1 MKVLVLASILLA
13 TTTAHAEPPA
23 FSVGKKGLGFESADG
38 ESSLYTHWL
47 VAIDFQAFLGDKP
60 PGVTVRDAFVVRAA
74 GLQLDAVVHRY
85 VHSQLFVDFSQGKA
99 TLFDAWVQAELSPA
113 LNLRAGKF
121 LFPINEERL
130 TSPINLP
137 FVSTS
142 FASVLLPS
150 RDIGVQAF
158 GKLGD
163 GLVAYNVA
171 LTDGAAAGSLVDGE
185 TDSHKDVVGRIF
197 VRPFKRSRIAPL
209 QQLGVGIGASTGVR
223 RGTMPAPS
231 LPILRTY
238 GGQTFFS
245 YRSES
250 VADGRVTRVVPHAT
264 WAWGPLA
271 MYGDYVRVDEHAAG
285 AAVRT
290 IGWSVI
296 PSVVLT
302 GERAAPLAFIVPAR
316 PLDLRKGHLG
326 TVLLTAGLGS
336 IRIGGDAF
344 ATAADPMIAMR
355 KATVLGGG
363 LNWYPYAGIA
373 VFADYGFMWFDAA
386 ADRLAR
392 PFEHTVITRVEMAL

>member
-1 MKVLVLASILLA
+1 MKALVVASMLVAA
-13 TTTAHAEPPA
+13 TARAEPPA

-47 VAIDFQAFLGDKP
+47 VAADFQTFLGDKP
-60 PGVTVRDAFVVRAA
+60 PGVTVRDAFVVRSA

-85 VHSQLFVDFSQGKA
+85 VHSQLFVDFSQGRA

-121 LFPINEERL
+121 LFPISEERL

-142 FASVLLPS
+142 FASVLVPS

-171 LTDGAAAGSLVDGE
+171 LTDGATAGSLVDGE

-197 VRPFKRSRIAPL
+197 VRPFKRSSIAPL
-209 QQLGVGIGASTGVR
+209 QQLGIGIGASTGLR
-223 RGTMPAPS
+223 RGTMTAPS

-245 YRSES
+245 YRGES

-264 WAWGPLA
+264 WAWGPVA
-271 MYGDYVRVDEHAAG
+271 MYGDYVRVEEHATN
-285 AAVRT
+285 AAVRAVA
-290 IGWSVI
+290 WSVI

-302 GERAAPLAFIVPAR
+302 GERAAPLAFIIPAH
-316 PLDLRKGHLG
+316 PLDLRKGHIG

-344 ATAADPMIAMR
+344 DTAADPTTAMR

-363 LNWYPYAGIA
+363 VKWYPYTGIA
-373 VFADYGFMWFDAA
+373 VLADYGLMWFDAA
-386 ADRLAR
+386 GDRPAR
-392 PFEHTVITRVEMAL
+392 PSEHTVITRVEMAL